1 MRILMLIDSYLPVL
15 GGAQRHVRDLSTAL
29 VRRGHEV
36 AVATLWSPGLPV
48 FEVDQGV
55 RVYRLH
61 GTVHRAPAAAF
72 TDPARRYV
80 PPFPDPEAMMALRRI
95 VARERPQIVHAHNWL
110 VYSFLPLKTSSR
122 ARLVMTLHEYSLA
135 CVKWTLQYRG
145 SDCTGPALGKCLGCA
160 ATQYGP
166 AKGAATVLA
175 KWAMRAGERTAIDLF
190 LPVSRDVA
198 SRNGLVRDRL
208 PFEVVPNFV
217 LDELAATDSDVSVA
231 TERLPLEDY
240 LLYVGALAPYK
251 GLNVLLDAH
260 AGLAAPPPL
269 VCIGMRRP
277 DTPRGFPPNVRV
289 FEDWP
294 HAAVMAAWQRCLLGL
309 VPSVWREPFPTV
321 ALEAM
326 ACGRPVVASRT
337 GGLTDIV
344 ADGETGILVPP
355 GDACAL
361 RDAIQRLLDDAVLRR
376 RMGEAAARRVARFR
390 ASAVVPRIEAAYQRV
405 LGAPPGQSRL
415 AVPAGEPA
423 A

>member
-1 MRILMLIDSYLPVL
+1 MLIDSYLPVL
-15 GGAQRHVRDLSTAL
+15 GGAQRHVRDLSVAL

-36 AVATLWSPGLPV
+36 AVATLWSPELPV

-72 TDPARRYV
+72 TDPTRRYV
-80 PPFPDPEAMMALRRI
+80 PPFPDPEAMMRLRRI
-95 VARERPQIVHAHNWL
+95 VARERPQVVHAHNWL
-110 VYSFLPLKTSSR
+110 VYSFLPLKTSSG

-135 CVKWTLQYRG
+135 CVKWTLQYRE
-145 SDCTGPALGKCLGCA
+145 SNCTGPALGKCLGCA
-160 ATQYGP
+160 VAHYGP
-166 AKGAATVLA
+166 VKGGATVLG
-175 KWAMRAGERTAIDLF
+175 KWAMRAGERTAIDLY

-198 SRNGLVRDRL
+198 VRNGLTRDRL

-217 LDELAATDSDVSVA
+217 PDNLPAANDDVSA
-231 TERLPLEDY
+231 WLERLPAEDY

-251 GLNVLLDAH
+251 GLNVLLDAY

-277 DTPRGFPPNVRV
+277 DTPAAFPPNVWV

-294 HAAVMAAWQRCLLGL
+294 HAAVMAAWRRSLLGL
-309 VPSVWREPFPTV
+309 VPSVWREPFCTV

-326 ACGRPVVASRT
+326 TCGRPVVASRT
-337 GGLTDIV
+337 GGLVDIV
-344 ADGETGILVPP
+344 ADGETGLLVPP
-355 GDACAL
+355 GDARAL
-361 RDAIQRLLDDAVLRR
+361 RDAIQRLLTDAHLRR
-376 RMGEAAARRVARFR
+376 RLGEAGARRVARFQ
-390 ASAVVPRIEAAYQRV
+390 ASAVVPRIERAYQRV
-405 LGAPPGQSRL
+405 LGATPGQSPP
-415 AVPAGEPA
+415 PAPAAEPA